1 VRRLVLLLLASTG
14 LLSAQEFRGSF
25 SGAVTDAQGAG
36 VPKAKVTA
44 TETQTGVKT
53 AVEADASGA
62 YTIPFL
68 PLGEYEVR
76 AEAPGFKVFTRKGL
90 KLSANEHPVIDIRLD
105 VGAISESVE
114 VTADAPLL
122 VTANPS
128 VGQVITTAEV
138 EDIPINGRTPMMLDN
153 LALGVVSTFEPGP
166 VRPFDNG
173 APNSVSIGGAP
184 SARNEVLLNGAP
196 NAGFSN
202 QMAYSPMQDAVQEV
216 RVNLFDMDASMGH
229 SMGGT
234 INLITKQGTNGLHG
248 SANLFNQTSKLD
260 ANSFFNNRGAVPR
273 PSYHQNQWGVNGGG
287 PVVLPK
293 IFNGKNRVFWY
304 FGYEGMRDSDPA
316 TSPLETGNP
325 ENFTSVPTA
334 KERQGDFSELL
345 TVSQR
350 DPSDKNNYTIYDPRT
365 GVLQGTQVK
374 RQPFPGNVI
383 PQDRLNPI
391 ALKYLQFFPLPNAAG
406 RGNFNQN
413 FVTNA
418 IDSDGYDNELGRF
431 DFNVTDRYRMTF
443 DARHNFRAQN
453 KNDFFH
459 NPATGNYLYR
469 MNQGAGIDNVYTISP
484 SVFANVRLGWTRYE
498 EHHFSPADSIDPSEL
513 GFPSSLTNAAPW
525 RMLPYVVFSSTSVS
539 AGARSGFE
547 PLGYNGDGT
556 NYSDVFQL
564 FGQVMKIKG
573 NHTIKAGLDG
583 RLNQWSAYTFGNP
596 SGTFT
601 FNGNWTNSPAD
612 SNTTVFGQDMASFLL
627 GLPSSGSI
635 DLNAQSTVRSRY
647 VALYIHDDWRVKS
660 NLTLNL
666 GLRYDRDLPESERYN
681 RVVNGFDPTAPNS
694 ISAAAASAYAASY
707 AAGAYAAYPPLAARP
722 QFNALGGL
730 LFANGS
736 NPNVYQTS
744 AHNVSPRFG
753 AAWTPAA
760 LHGRTVIRGGV
771 GMLIDGIQMPTP
783 NQPGFS
789 QSTALTATND
799 SYLTPV
805 ATLSNP
811 FPTGILQPTG
821 ATKGTSTFIGQGITL
836 YNPNPLNPYSIRW
849 EFSIQEQLPW
859 SMVLEA
865 AYIGNHGVH
874 LAIDKNMDYVPR
886 QYLSTSLVRDT
897 PTINL
902 LTGAVPNPMQ
912 GLIGTGSLNGKTVAL
927 QQLLLPFPQFTGFAV
942 QKTNA
947 GSSYYESLNLRLQK
961 RYTNGLTLINN
972 FVWNK
977 LIDRLAY
984 LNDSDL
990 APEKRLSGDSRPF
1003 RNVTAATYALPIGR
1017 GMAVNLQRRWVD
1029 ALVGGWKLSGT
1040 LTLQSGPTLS
1050 WGNYIYYGGD
1060 LNLNPHTADGYAF
1073 DITRFERATSAQLA
1087 SNIRYFDNQ
1096 FDNLRRDVTRQLDI
1110 SMDKNFKFGERRYFQ
1125 LRVEAYN
1132 LPNRVGF
1139 GNPQTNPTNSAFG
1152 TIGSQANTPRRIQS
1166 GIKLV
1171 W

>member
-105 VGAISESVE
+105 VGAISEYVE

-612 SNTTVFGQDMASFLL
+612 SNTTVVPPRPPFERQHRPERAEHRPIPLRRPVHARRLAREIQPDPEPRTALRPRPAGIGALQPRRELL
-627 GLPSSGSI
+627 RSYGAELDLGGRGVGVCRVIRRRRVCGL
-635 DLNAQSTVRSRY
+635 
-647 VALYIHDDWRVKS
+647 
-660 NLTLNL
+660 
-666 GLRYDRDLPESERYN
+666 
-681 RVVNGFDPTAPNS
+681 
-694 ISAAAASAYAASY
+694 SAARRASAVQRARRTPVRERLEPERLPDVRAQREP
-707 AAGAYAAYPPLAARP
+707 AFRRGVDAGRTARP
-722 QFNALGGL
+722 HCDSRGRRHADRRHPDAHAEPAGL
-730 LFANGS
+730 Q
-736 NPNVYQTS
+736 PVD
-744 AHNVSPRFG
+744 
-753 AAWTPAA
+753 
-760 LHGRTVIRGGV
+760 RTHRH
-771 GMLIDGIQMPTP
+771 QR
-783 NQPGFS
+783 Q
-789 QSTALTATND
+789 
-799 SYLTPV
+799 
-805 ATLSNP
+805 LSHSRRDPLEP
-811 FPTGILQPTG
+811 FPDGDPPADRRHQRD
-821 ATKGTSTFIGQGITL
+821 Q
-836 YNPNPLNPYSIRW
+836 
-849 EFSIQEQLPW
+849 
-859 SMVLEA
+859 
-865 AYIGNHGVH
+865 H
-874 LAIDKNMDYVPR
+874 LHRAR
-886 QYLSTSLVRDT
+886 HH
-897 PTINL
+897 
-902 LTGAVPNPMQ
+902 
-912 GLIGTGSLNGKTVAL
+912 AL
-927 QQLLLPFPQFTGFAV
+927 
-942 QKTNA
+942 
-947 GSSYYESLNLRLQK
+947 
-961 RYTNGLTLINN
+961 
-972 FVWNK
+972 
-977 LIDRLAY
+977 
-984 LNDSDL
+984 
-990 APEKRLSGDSRPF
+990 
-1003 RNVTAATYALPIGR
+1003 
-1017 GMAVNLQRRWVD
+1017 
-1029 ALVGGWKLSGT
+1029 
-1040 LTLQSGPTLS
+1040 
-1050 WGNYIYYGGD
+1050 
-1060 LNLNPHTADGYAF
+1060 
-1073 DITRFERATSAQLA
+1073 
-1087 SNIRYFDNQ
+1087 
-1096 FDNLRRDVTRQLDI
+1096 
-1110 SMDKNFKFGERRYFQ
+1110 
-1125 LRVEAYN
+1125 
-1132 LPNRVGF
+1132 
-1139 GNPQTNPTNSAFG
+1139 
-1152 TIGSQANTPRRIQS
+1152 
-1166 GIKLV
+1166 
-1171 W
+1171 